1 MTATLPEKL
10 GRSYLR
16 QADPRAYR
24 QHLSGFNI
32 PLAFAIV
39 GGQETGQKVT
49 NVTQIIIARPSLLPA
64 SPHPQAPASVVTS
77 GAGALFPGFK
87 SGLHW
92 PHDYRGKP

>member
-1 MTATLPEKL
+1 MTATLPDKL

-39 GGQETGQKVT
+39 GGQETAIS
-49 NVTQIIIARPSLLPA
+49 NECYPIIIARPSLFPA

-77 GAGALFPGFK
+77 GAGALFHL
-87 SGLHW
+87 S
-92 PHDYRGKP
+92 